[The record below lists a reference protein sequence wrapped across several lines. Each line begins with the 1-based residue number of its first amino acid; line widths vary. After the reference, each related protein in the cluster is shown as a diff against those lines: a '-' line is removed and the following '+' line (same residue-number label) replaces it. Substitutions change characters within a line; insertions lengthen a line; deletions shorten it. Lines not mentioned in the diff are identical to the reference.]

1 MKKRIVRIL
10 SLALCFALVMSL
22 AACGEGGGNTAS
34 KVADDI
40 VNGDFEEVSE
50 GQWVGWTRHDA
61 AFNFRGVVNNE
72 KIKGVTIEKSG
83 E

>member
-1 MKKRIVRIL
+1 MKKNFVRLLSVLLIL
-10 SLALCFALVMSL
+10 CLTLGL
-22 AACGEGGGNTAS
+22 AACGGAASGNTAA
-34 KVADDI
+34 KAADDI

-72 KIKGVTIEKSG
+72 KIKGVTMEKSG
-83 E
+83 